1 MLTVTDAVRKILFSQ
16 DTPLEAMRSGIL
28 NFTAY
33 AVQIKSAVEKET
45 WKQVKLGT
53 IVVALTRIAQELKE
67 VATLRPNVRID
78 DLKIK
83 YPLIDIS
90 YEKTEAVVNKLLGL
104 QEVLSVTS
112 RNVFVMTEG
121 ASEVTII
128 ASEELKETIKSH
140 FEVPPKALF
149 DNLVGITVSF
159 DPKYL
164 AIQNTLYSLTSAV
177 ASRRINIIELVSTYT
192 EIMFVIE
199 EKDRSEC
206 VEALQHHFTV

>member
-1 MLTVTDAVRKILFSQ
+1 MLTVTDSVRRILFSQ

-33 AVQIKSAVEKET
+33 AVQIKSEVEKET

-53 IVVALTRIAQELKE
+53 IVVALTRIAQELGE
-67 VATLRPNVRID
+67 IATLRPNVRID

-90 YEKTEAVVNKLLGL
+90 YEKTDAVVNKLLGL

-128 ASEELKETIKSH
+128 ASAELKETIKAH
-140 FEVPPKALF
+140 FEVTPKALF
-149 DNLVGITVSF
+149 EDLVGITVSF

-177 ASRRINIIELVSTYT
+177 ASKRINIIELVSTYT